1 MKHDLF
7 IYFVNDFPRLQE
19 LQHFEKVP
27 LSNSRKIGHGITIE
41 II

>member
-7 IYFVNDFPRLQE
+7 IYFVNGFPRLQE

-41 II
+41 SI